1 MARNPFFRGFVPV
14 TDNYCGT
21 PWQRQIGASG
31 DEGEA
36 SVPSKPPGP
45 CDPGVLASLLAKA
58 NGRCDDPAYVAHTSA
73 YGCQRCPPFY
83 TCHKGHCVPW
93 EMALKSATGGEFAL
107 DRSPPAQGGLPWP
120 RKG

>member
-36 SVPSKPPGP
+36 
-45 CDPGVLASLLAKA
+45 
-58 NGRCDDPAYVAHTSA
+58 
-73 YGCQRCPPFY
+73 
-83 TCHKGHCVPW
+83 
-93 EMALKSATGGEFAL
+93 
-107 DRSPPAQGGLPWP
+107 
-120 RKG
+120 